1 MGWFLPLGS
10 CSWVPLQV
18 IRPANGVRISIR
30 HFCSV
35 FYSAFYKFTTSG
47 LWLFFNFS
55 SDVLHRRHRRSSS
68 ASPFSRLVAHNF
80 FVHYISLDSP
90 LALYSS
96 ENTFRKVQPVFTFT
110 VKVGTGAFGHSIA
123 GRRPVLA
130 TPFRFSG
137 LSSYRQ
143 MVFIWIGLGT

>member
-1 MGWFLPLGS
+1 MEFGFLFGIFVRFFIRLFTSSRPLDCG
-10 CSWVPLQV
+10 
-18 IRPANGVRISIR
+18 
-30 HFCSV
+30 
-35 FYSAFYKFTTSG
+35 
-47 LWLFFNFS
+47 FS
-55 SDVLHRRHRRSSS
+55 STFLQMYFIAGIVVHRQHRRSSS